1 MFKRK
6 SLVLS
11 RLNGLWCLLS
21 AWQLY
26 FFHGVAVLSFYLPGR
41 GAQGVSL
48 TASPSEL
55 PTSRASLH
63 HERLQ
68 DGEALRKRRNYFRGY
83 KMFANGDETAHAL
96 GR

>member
-48 TASPSEL
+48 TASPSEQDA
-55 PTSRASLH
+55 PDVQGKPPSRAFAGW
-63 HERLQ
+63 R
-68 DGEALRKRRNYFRGY
+68 GFKEAEELF
-83 KMFANGDETAHAL
+83 
-96 GR
+96 